1 MLANATRI
9 CEANFGMMYRYDNG
23 AFHPAALLNVP
34 PALAKY
40 VENRGSFLPPTGT
53 PLDRLFQTREV
64 TYTADETAE
73 SNPGAPA
80 RLGGA
85 RSLVGVPMLK
95 ENELVGAIIIY
106 RQEVRPFTDKQVELV
121 RSFAS
126 QAVIAIENTRL
137 LKELR
142 ESLQQQTATA
152 DCSRSSAARRSICSR
167 FSIPIVQT
175 ASRLCDAEYATIYG
189 LKDDHKY
196 HVVANNGADPVF
208 LKYASEHPLAPERGS
223 LVGRTALGRKTVH
236 MPDCL
241 ADKEYVALEY
251 QSVGRYR
258 SMLGVPLLREG
269 VPIGVIALMRTAVL
283 PFTDNQVEHAAA
295 LAPRL
300 GRAQTCRYQR
310 PRRREP

>member
-1 MLANATRI
+1 MAKRGQAVRRSPTRSKVPTKPKGAPADADLKKEIATLRRELAEALEQQTATSEVLKVISSSPGELGSVFQTMLANATRI

-40 VENRGSFLPPTGT
+40 VENRGSFLPPPGT

-73 SNPGAPA
+73 SNPGVPA

-106 RQEVRPFTDKQVELV
+106 RQEVRPFTDRQVELV

-137 LKELR
+137 LKC
-142 ESLQQQTATA
+142 AKFA
-152 DCSRSSAARRSICSR
+152 GIPSAADR
-167 FSIPIVQT
+167 
-175 ASRLCDAEYATIYG
+175 
-189 LKDDHKY
+189 
-196 HVVANNGADPVF
+196 N
-208 LKYASEHPLAPERGS
+208 
-223 LVGRTALGRKTVH
+223 
-236 MPDCL
+236 
-241 ADKEYVALEY
+241 
-251 QSVGRYR
+251 
-258 SMLGVPLLREG
+258 
-269 VPIGVIALMRTAVL
+269 
-283 PFTDNQVEHAAA
+283 
-295 LAPRL
+295 
-300 GRAQTCRYQR
+300 
-310 PRRREP
+310 RRRAEGDQPLDV